1 MGDTQISFF
10 LSRDTYRRSLRLA
23 VLCRDFRYAAYSCV
37 ARPDSGSRRREYQKV
52 LDVGKGECLFWYTS
66 PEFFRMVCGGTGWYL
81 LFSIFGHPKENLF
94 NILYILPILFYGSFV
109 RNASSLYKIN
119 KKMAVLG
126 ATPAMFWTMISAVS
140 LILLF
145 FSAKVSYFLSLGRM
159 VARSSS
165 IPSRVVAERN
175 TWG

>member
-1 MGDTQISFF
+1 
-10 LSRDTYRRSLRLA
+10 
-23 VLCRDFRYAAYSCV
+23 
-37 ARPDSGSRRREYQKV
+37 
-52 LDVGKGECLFWYTS
+52 
-66 PEFFRMVCGGTGWYL
+66 
-81 LFSIFGHPKENLF
+81 
-94 NILYILPILFYGSFV
+94 
-109 RNASSLYKIN
+109 
-119 KKMAVLG
+119 MAVLG